1 MKVTTK
7 IDGDLYLSKK
17 EKEMAKKQLRD
28 EMTLD
33 KAFQEYYVQNYI
45 RLSTFTLQSYEN
57 VRKNHLKPLM
67 VLKVD
72 QLTEDIIQVAF
83 DRELKK
89 GYKFKTR
96 RNWKYMVKQV
106 LKLVRPDF
114 HPVIIVKKDEPIE

>member
-17 EKEMAKKQLRD
+17 EKEAAKKQLRD

-33 KAFQEYYVQNYI
+33 KAFQEYYVQNFI

-57 VRKNHLKPLM
+57 VRKNHLRSIMKM
-67 VLKVD
+67 RVD
-72 QLTEDIIQVAF
+72 DLTQESIQWAF
-83 DRELKK
+83 NLEHEYA
-89 GYKFKTR
+89 YKYKTR
-96 RNWKYMVKQV
+96 RNWKYMLKQV

-114 HPVIIVKKDEPIE
+114 HPVIIIKKDDSIE